1 MKPAREV
8 SSAFAWIDD
17 CAFNELPP
25 PDSTSRSRASV
36 LALCRPWLAR
46 GRLL

>member
-17 CAFNELPP
+17 CAFNELP